1 MTLRKK
7 CQIIKSDKVLLS
19 VIMIH
24 VLLVFFH
31 CAYSFFT
38 DYWQC
43 YVRAGFCFLIAVS
56 TFLFLRKGF
65 AVTIAIYAYV
75 LLYFNRFFN
84 YTSFLFVLFAIYS
97 NPKIEK
103 PALIFYALN
112 LFVSFAVKQYS
123 IMTLGINGLNCILF
137 YTLAKYLFSAKVQS
151 ILLLTNDER
160 IVLEELASGKLQK
173 EIEQFSQNKV
183 TAVIKNAMAR
193 NNCRTKTELL
203 NKYITE
209 YPKRGII
216 LTYDDAIE
224 SQDDEI

>member
-7 CQIIKSDKVLLS
+7 CQIIKSDRVLFS
-19 VIMIH
+19 IIIIH
-24 VLLVFFH
+24 LLLVFFH

-97 NPKIEK
+97 YQKIEK
-103 PALIFYALN
+103 PALVLYALN
-112 LFVSFAVKQYS
+112 LFISFAIKNYS
-123 IMTLGINGLNCILF
+123 ILTLGINGLNCILF
-137 YTLAKYLFSAKVQS
+137 YTLAKYLFATKVQS
-151 ILLLTNDER
+151 VLLLTDDER

-173 EIEQFSQNKV
+173 EIKQFSENQV
-183 TAVIKNAMAR
+183 TQILKNAMSR
-193 NNCRTKTELL
+193 NLCKSKAELQQ
-203 NKYITE
+203 KYIKE
-209 YPKRGII
+209 YPERIV
-216 LTYDDAIE
+216 TE
-224 SQDDEI
+224 SQDDVI

>member
-7 CQIIKSDKVLLS
+7 LQIIKSDNVLLS
-19 VIMIH
+19 VIVIH
-24 VLLVFFH
+24 LLLIFFH

-43 YVRAGFCFLIAVS
+43 YVRAGFCFLIAIS

-65 AVTIAIYAYV
+65 SIAIMIYAYV

-103 PALIFYALN
+103 PALVLYALN
-112 LFVSFAVKQYS
+112 LFVAFAVKQYS

-137 YTLAKYLFSAKVQS
+137 YTLAKYLFATRIQAV
-151 ILLLTNDER
+151 LLLTDDER
-160 IVLEELASGKLQK
+160 YVLEQLASGKLQK
-173 EIEQFSQNKV
+173 EINEFSENKV
-183 TAVIKNAMAR
+183 TQIIKNAMVR
-193 NNCRTKTELL
+193 NGCKSKAELQQ
-203 NKYITE
+203 KYIAE
-209 YPKRGII
+209 YPERIK
-216 LTYDDAIE
+216 IE
-224 SQDDEI
+224 SQNDSD

>member
-7 CQIIKSDKVLLS
+7 LQIIKSDNVLLS
-19 VIMIH
+19 VIVIH
-24 VLLVFFH
+24 LLLIFFH

-43 YVRAGFCFLIAVS
+43 YVRAGFCFLIAIS

-65 AVTIAIYAYV
+65 SIAIMIYAYV

-103 PALIFYALN
+103 PALVLYALN
-112 LFVSFAVKQYS
+112 LFVAFAVKQYS

-137 YTLAKYLFSAKVQS
+137 YTLAKYLFATRIQAV
-151 ILLLTNDER
+151 LLLTDDER
-160 IVLEELASGKLQK
+160 YVLEQLASGKLQK
-173 EIEQFSQNKV
+173 EINEFSENRV
-183 TAVIKNAMAR
+183 TQIIKNAMVR
-193 NNCRTKTELL
+193 NGCKSKAELQQ
-203 NKYITE
+203 KYIAE
-209 YPKRGII
+209 YPERIK
-216 LTYDDAIE
+216 IE
-224 SQDDEI
+224 SQNDSD

>member
-7 CQIIKSDKVLLS
+7 LQIIKSDRVLFS
-19 VIMIH
+19 IIIIH
-24 VLLVFFH
+24 LLLVFFH

-43 YVRAGFCFLIAVS
+43 YVRAGFCFLIAAS

-97 NPKIEK
+97 YQKIEK
-103 PALIFYALN
+103 PALVLYALN
-112 LFVSFAVKQYS
+112 LFISFAIKNYS
-123 IMTLGINGLNCILF
+123 ILTLGINGLNCILF
-137 YTLAKYLFSAKVQS
+137 YTLAKYLFATKVQS
-151 ILLLTNDER
+151 VLLLTDDER

-173 EIEQFSQNKV
+173 EIKQFTENQV
-183 TAVIKNAMAR
+183 TQIIKNAVSR
-193 NNCRTKTELL
+193 NLCKSKAELL
-203 NKYITE
+203 QKYIKE
-209 YPKRGII
+209 YPERIV
-216 LTYDDAIE
+216 TE
-224 SQDDEI
+224 SQDDVI

>member
-7 CQIIKSDKVLLS
+7 CQIIKSDRVLFS
-19 VIMIH
+19 IIIIH
-24 VLLVFFH
+24 LLLVFFH

-43 YVRAGFCFLIAVS
+43 YVRAGFCFLIAAS

-97 NPKIEK
+97 YQKIEK
-103 PALIFYALN
+103 PALVLYALN
-112 LFVSFAVKQYS
+112 LFISFAIKNYS
-123 IMTLGINGLNCILF
+123 ILTLGINGLNCILF
-137 YTLAKYLFSAKVQS
+137 YTLAKYLFATKVQS
-151 ILLLTNDER
+151 VLLLTDDER

-173 EIEQFSQNKV
+173 EIKQFTENQV
-183 TAVIKNAMAR
+183 TQIIKNAVSR
-193 NNCRTKTELL
+193 NLCKSKAELL
-203 NKYITE
+203 QKYIKE
-209 YPKRGII
+209 YPERIV
-216 LTYDDAIE
+216 TE
-224 SQDDEI
+224 SQDDVI